1 MNKCQGR
8 RIGSPKF
15 IMWCVF
21 LEGHVW
27 KVWKKRHLGAT
38 GLAKSEF
45 ILKFSLVLVTK
56 CWGFCSLFAKLSAGM
71 WSSEIER
78 KPAICNLIFH
88 MKISIQKATYIEYLN
103 LCWTGE
109 RNKRL
114 RCLGR
119 NLPLKTWF
127 PPGTET
133 AANQLINYFCQLI
146 WKHHNVLS
154 EKVILKGKPSTR
166 QANHS
171 CL

>member
-1 MNKCQGR
+1 
-8 RIGSPKF
+8 
-15 IMWCVF
+15 
-21 LEGHVW
+21 
-27 KVWKKRHLGAT
+27 
-38 GLAKSEF
+38 
-45 ILKFSLVLVTK
+45 
-56 CWGFCSLFAKLSAGM
+56 M